1 MMYSER
7 EATYLV
13 QLIDSLGEPYR
24 RNTISWLGNYIQRSM
39 EDLPKD
45 IDSFLI
51 ELGPMQRRY
60 FLNHVQRLLRTAVH
74 YFGIERQNQRTYDG
88 GEAGKSYRISPCVG

>member
-7 EATYLV
+7 DVTYLV

-24 RNTISWLGNYIQRSM
+24 RNTISWLGNYIQRPM
-39 EDLPKD
+39 EDLPND

-51 ELGPMQRRY
+51 ELDPMQRRY
-60 FLNHVQRLLRTAVH
+60 FVNHVQRLLRTAVH
-74 YFGIERQNQRTYDG
+74 YFGIEKQNQCTYDG
-88 GEAGKSYRISPCVG
+88 GGTGKGYRMSPCVG